1 MTYEEGVDEILGVF
15 KQVWDTTGYPVQ
27 WDDHSASVPSDSAPW
42 ARATVQHDSGGQ
54 SSLANADGAKLFAN
68 TGSLFVQI
76 FTPIG
81 GGLVEAR
88 QLAQKVVTH
97 FSRVNSPVSFFR
109 PRMRENGKSG
119 AFQMTLVIV
128 DFDYTDVR

>member
-1 MTYEEGVDEILGVF
+1 MTYEEGVDVILSVF
-15 KQVWDTTGYPVQ
+15 KDVWDTTGYPVQ
-27 WDDHSASVPSDSAPW
+27 WDDHSSDVPDATTPW
-42 ARATVQHDSGGQ
+42 ARATVQHDSSGQ
-54 SSLANADGAKLFAN
+54 SSLANANGAKLFAN

-88 QLAQKVVTH
+88 QLAQKVVNQ

-109 PRMRENGKSG
+109 PRMRESGKSG